1 MIYYCETVPTNPQK
15 YIILNP
21 RAEEPH
27 LAAVAP
33 AVGAALGAAV
43 AVGEEVV
50 AHAGVVPPVQDRH
63 RLRGDRG

>member
-1 MIYYCETVPTNPQK
+1 MIYYCTNSTNPQK
-15 YIILNP
+15 YIIVNP

-43 AVGEEVV
+43 AVCEEIV

-63 RLRGDRG
+63 RLRGDGE

>member
-1 MIYYCETVPTNPQK
+1 MIYYGTNSTNPQK
-15 YIILNP
+15 YIIVNP
-21 RAEEPH
+21 EEPH

-43 AVGEEVV
+43 AVCEEVV

-63 RLRGDRG
+63 RLRGNRG